1 MSGFLL
7 DTKVISELTKDRPEA
22 QVVAFLTE
30 QQDFWLSAIVMHELE
45 FGVEL
50 LPQGRRRE
58 RLRAAQAVVLNEYE
72 DRIIPLGRAE
82 AEVAA
87 MLRAAAR
94 WAGRNLYGDALIAG
108 TAKVHNLCVATRNV
122 GDFEDMD
129 VEIMNPWLWESG
141 TEPT

>member
-7 DTKVISELTKDRPEA
+7 DTNVVSELTKDRPEA
-22 QVVAFLTE
+22 RVVAFLNE
-30 QQDFWLSAIVMHELE
+30 EQDFWLSAIVLHELE
-45 FGVEL
+45 FGLQV
-50 LPQGRRRE
+50 LPPGRRRE
-58 RLRAAQAVVLNEYE
+58 QLRMLQHAVLSEYE
-72 DRIIPLGRAE
+72 THIIPLGRAE

-87 MLRAAAR
+87 MLRAEAR
-94 WAGRNLYGDALIAG
+94 RAGRNLYGDALIAG

>member
-7 DTKVISELTKDRPEA
+7 DTNVISELTKDRPEA

-94 WAGRNLYGDALIAG
+94 RAGRNLYGDALIAG